1 MNIIKNKSNLLTQS
15 HSGNSII
22 ENKKSSAGS
31 LLHSIADSNRSY
43 KNIFNKNILWVKLYD
58 NYLYLYLNKNT
69 NNKFS
74 IFEPK
79 TKINTSF
86 TPLALQVADQLS
98 SPASTKQSE
107 ENQTLRNSNTL
118 GSSLTPASIMEGTKI
133 DDKIQINKNTIKL
146 LNLNNDVVVGSDDP
160 SKATKVKNTAE
171 AIKLYKYLNSIFEYK
186 NEIVKYQNIVYQFNK
201 NNKIKQNSSVGNNKN
216 VFTLLESTFL
226 SMSSLI
232 SKPFIIITPNKVV
245 IQLFYYLNN
254 NVASGSNNK
263 LLNINNDKLQ
273 SLCLILS
280 KIYKKPVELEL
291 DRLHYP
297 YYDSN
302 ILSNMIGLIS
312 NIVKLRFII
321 KKLFTIAKI
330 KKTNKFSNKFS
341 IIPSYLSG
349 FKLRVAGRLLTQ
361 RVIPR
366 LTVKTIQRGTL
377 ARGKAQFVDS
387 ARFTNKNKRGSF
399 SITVTMGHVFF

>member
-1 MNIIKNKSNLLTQS
+1 M
-15 HSGNSII
+15 
-22 ENKKSSAGS
+22 
-31 LLHSIADSNRSY
+31 
-43 KNIFNKNILWVKLYD
+43 
-58 NYLYLYLNKNT
+58 YLYLNKNT

-74 IFEPK
+74 LFEPK
-79 TKINTSF
+79 TKINTVSAKAAAGPQENHSL
-86 TPLALQVADQLS
+86 TNSSSLALANK
-98 SPASTKQSE
+98 T
-107 ENQTLRNSNTL
+107 
-118 GSSLTPASIMEGTKI
+118 
-133 DDKIQINKNTIKL
+133 DDNKIQINKNTIKL
-146 LNLNNDVVVGSDDP
+146 LNLNNGAGSLGQGTNSDMAMPYAAGLGTISDD
-160 SKATKVKNTAE
+160 ARGLKVKE
-171 AIKLYKYLNSIFEYK
+171 IKLYNYLNTISEYK
-186 NEIVKYQNIVYQFNK
+186 NETVKYQNIVYQFNK
-201 NNKIKQNSSVGNNKN
+201 NNKGIQNSSVGINKN

-245 IQLFYYLNN
+245 IQLFYYLNKFYSSKN
-254 NVASGSNNK
+254 TLSHITGGGVVAGAALSTNNK

-273 SLCLILS
+273 SLCLNLS

-321 KKLFTIAKI
+321 NKLFTIAKI
-330 KKTNKFSNKFS
+330 KKTNKFSNKSS

-349 FKLRVAGRLLTQ
+349 FKIRVAGRLLTQ

-377 ARGKAQFVDS
+377 ARGKAKFVDS
-387 ARFTNKNKRGSF
+387 ARFSNKNKRGSF

>member
-1 MNIIKNKSNLLTQS
+1 MNII
-15 HSGNSII
+15 
-22 ENKKSSAGS
+22 NKKSSLGKLAPLFGNVINS
-31 LLHSIADSNRSY
+31 LSENSNFENKKLFSY
-43 KNIFNKNILWVKLYD
+43 KNIFNKSILWVKLYD

-69 NNKFS
+69 KNKFS
-74 IFEPK
+74 ILEPK
-79 TKINTSF
+79 TKVNT
-86 TPLALQVADQLS
+86 
-98 SPASTKQSE
+98 E
-107 ENQTLRNSNTL
+107 ENKTL
-118 GSSLTPASIMEGTKI
+118 A
-133 DDKIQINKNTIKL
+133 
-146 LNLNNDVVVGSDDP
+146 
-160 SKATKVKNTAE
+160 VKNKVRISKN
-171 AIKLYKYLNSIFEYK
+171 AIKLINTNINNNNQKEINNNQKEININKYIKSISKYNSET
-186 NEIVKYQNIVYQFNK
+186 VKYQNIVYQFNK
-201 NNKIKQNSSVGNNKN
+201 NNKGIQNSSVGINKN

-226 SMSSLI
+226 SMSCLI
-232 SKPFIIITPNKVV
+232 SKPIIVITPNKIV
-245 IQLFYYLNN
+245 IQLFYYLNKYYY
-254 NVASGSNNK
+254 NNK
-263 LLNINNDKLQ
+263 LLKNNNDKLH
-273 SLCLILS
+273 SLCLNLS

-321 KKLFTIAKI
+321 KKLFSIAKI
-330 KKTNKFSNKFS
+330 KKTNNFINKYS

-387 ARFTNKNKRGSF
+387 ARFSNKNKRGSF
-399 SITVTMGHVFF
+399 SITVTMGHIFF

>member
-1 MNIIKNKSNLLTQS
+1 MNII
-15 HSGNSII
+15 
-22 ENKKSSAGS
+22 NKKSSLAPLFGNVINS
-31 LLHSIADSNRSY
+31 LSEKSNTENKKFFSY
-43 KNIFNKNILWVKLYD
+43 KKLFNKSILWVKLYD

-74 IFEPK
+74 ILEPK
-79 TKINTSF
+79 TKENKT
-86 TPLALQVADQLS
+86 LATAS
-98 SPASTKQSE
+98 SPVLASVAGAEDNKV
-107 ENQTLRNSNTL
+107 
-118 GSSLTPASIMEGTKI
+118 
-133 DDKIQINKNTIKL
+133 QISKNTIKL
-146 LNLNNDVVVGSDDP
+146 INKNKNKDQKEIKININKYIKSI
-160 SKATKVKNTAE
+160 SK
-171 AIKLYKYLNSIFEYK
+171 YNSET
-186 NEIVKYQNIVYQFNK
+186 VKYQNIVYQFN
-201 NNKIKQNSSVGNNKN
+201 NKGIQNSSVGINKN

-232 SKPFIIITPNKVV
+232 SKPIIVITPNKVV
-245 IQLFYYLNN
+245 IQLFYYLNKAYSKN
-254 NVASGSNNK
+254 N
-263 LLNINNDKLQ
+263 LLINNNDKLQ
-273 SLCLILS
+273 SLCLNLS

-321 KKLFTIAKI
+321 KNLFKIAKI
-330 KKTNKFSNKFS
+330 KKSNNFINKYS

-349 FKLRVAGRLLTQ
+349 FKIRVAGRLLTQ
-361 RVIPR
+361 RVVPR

-399 SITVTMGHVFF
+399 SITVTMGHIFF

>member
-1 MNIIKNKSNLLTQS
+1 MLKQ
-15 HSGNSII
+15 G
-22 ENKKSSAGS
+22 
-31 LLHSIADSNRSY
+31 
-43 KNIFNKNILWVKLYD
+43 D
-58 NYLYLYLNKNT
+58 N
-69 NNKFS
+69 
-74 IFEPK
+74 
-79 TKINTSF
+79 
-86 TPLALQVADQLS
+86 
-98 SPASTKQSE
+98 
-107 ENQTLRNSNTL
+107 
-118 GSSLTPASIMEGTKI
+118 
-133 DDKIQINKNTIKL
+133 KIQINKNIIKL
-146 LNLNNDVVVGSDDP
+146 LNINNKAGSLPSVSTSCSKDIVGG
-160 SKATKVKNTAE
+160 VKKE
-171 AIKLYKYLNSIFEYK
+171 IKLYKYLNTISEYK
-186 NEIVKYQNIVYQFNK
+186 NETVKYQNIVYQFNK
-201 NNKIKQNSSVGNNKN
+201 NNKGLLYSSVGINKN

-232 SKPFIIITPNKVV
+232 SKPFIVITPNKVV

-254 NVASGSNNK
+254 FYNSGNKNSFAPDFVGATTLVGGQLANLSTNDK
-263 LLNINNDKLQ
+263 LLNINNEKLQ
-273 SLCLILS
+273 SLCLNLS

-321 KKLFTIAKI
+321 NKLFNIAKI
-330 KKTNKFSNKFS
+330 KKTNKFSNKSS

-349 FKLRVAGRLLTQ
+349 FKIRVAGRLLTQ

-377 ARGKAQFVDS
+377 ARGKAKFVDS
-387 ARFTNKNKRGSF
+387 ARFSNKNKRGSF

>member
-1 MNIIKNKSNLLTQS
+1 MLATNQANSTS
-15 HSGNSII
+15 SGV
-22 ENKKSSAGS
+22 ENKTFSSSSA
-31 LLHSIADSNRSY
+31 LI
-43 KNIFNKNILWVKLYD
+43 KKTED
-58 NYLYLYLNKNT
+58 N
-69 NNKFS
+69 
-74 IFEPK
+74 
-79 TKINTSF
+79 
-86 TPLALQVADQLS
+86 
-98 SPASTKQSE
+98 
-107 ENQTLRNSNTL
+107 
-118 GSSLTPASIMEGTKI
+118 
-133 DDKIQINKNTIKL
+133 KIQISKNTIKL
-146 LNLNNDVVVGSDDP
+146 LNINNNQEV
-160 SKATKVKNTAE
+160 
-171 AIKLYKYLNSIFEYK
+171 K
-186 NEIVKYQNIVYQFNK
+186 NEIKIYKYINSISEYNNETVKYQNIVYQFNK
-201 NNKIKQNSSVGNNKN
+201 NNKSTVGINKN

-232 SKPFIIITPNKVV
+232 SKPYIIITPNKVV
-245 IQLFYYLNN
+245 IQLFYYLNKLY
-254 NVASGSNNK
+254 SNNK

-273 SLCLILS
+273 SLCLNLS

-330 KKTNKFSNKFS
+330 KKSNKLSNKYS

-349 FKLRVAGRLLTQ
+349 FKIRVAGRLLTQ

-377 ARGKAQFVDS
+377 ARGKAKFVDS
-387 ARFTNKNKRGSF
+387 ARFSNKNKRGSF
-399 SITVTMGHVFF
+399 SITVTMGHIFF

>member
-1 MNIIKNKSNLLTQS
+1 MNII
-15 HSGNSII
+15 
-22 ENKKSSAGS
+22 NKKSSLAPLFGNVINS
-31 LLHSIADSNRSY
+31 LSEKSNTENNKFFSY
-43 KNIFNKNILWVKLYD
+43 KKIFNKSILWVKLYD

-74 IFEPK
+74 ILEPK
-79 TKINTSF
+79 TKVNKT
-86 TPLALQVADQLS
+86 LATGS
-98 SPASTKQSE
+98 SPALATVGGAEDNKV
-107 ENQTLRNSNTL
+107 
-118 GSSLTPASIMEGTKI
+118 
-133 DDKIQINKNTIKL
+133 QISKNTIKL
-146 LNLNNDVVVGSDDP
+146 INKNKNNDQ
-160 SKATKVKNTAE
+160 KE
-171 AIKLYKYLNSIFEYK
+171 IKININKYLKSISKYNSET
-186 NEIVKYQNIVYQFNK
+186 VKYQNIVYQFN
-201 NNKIKQNSSVGNNKN
+201 NKGIQNSSVGINKN

-232 SKPFIIITPNKVV
+232 SKPKIVITPNKVV
-245 IQLFYYLNN
+245 IQLFYYLNKFDYKN
-254 NVASGSNNK
+254 N
-263 LLNINNDKLQ
+263 LLINNNDKLQ
-273 SLCLILS
+273 SLCLNLS

-321 KKLFTIAKI
+321 KNLFKIAKI
-330 KKTNKFSNKFS
+330 KKSNNFINKYS

-349 FKLRVAGRLLTQ
+349 FKIRVAGRLLTQ
-361 RVIPR
+361 RVVPR

-399 SITVTMGHVFF
+399 SITVTMGHIFF